1 VRGLRR
7 LASVVALMA
16 LSACV
21 TRPPAPTHA
30 PYHPRPPERS
40 YERPTERA
48 PERPRPSE
56 APAPEGEEIPL
67 SALPGW
73 YAEDYAAAL
82 QAFAVGCGV
91 SRDTEIA
98 MVCRDARETGPLD
111 AGGARVFLER
121 NFRARRIGDDGVLT
135 AYFAPEYEARLS
147 PEPPFTAAV
156 RPKPSGIEALRSMGD
171 RAAIEATPP
180 EQALAWMK
188 PEDLF
193 FLQIQGSGMLDLPDG
208 RRLKAAVTATNG
220 LTFVPIAGIMRQ
232 RGDLPAKGGSG
243 DAIHAW
249 LADHRGPEADAV
261 MDQDPRYAFFAL
273 TMDDGREPAGTA
285 GIPLIAGRSIAV
297 NQGYNPLGGAFWI
310 DADSPSLNGAP
321 ELYRRLVMALDTGGA
336 IKGPVR
342 ADLYLGRGAQA
353 GDEAGRV
360 RHTLKLYALVP
371 VEP

>member
-1 VRGLRR
+1 MKGLRR
-7 LASVVALMA
+7 LASLVALIA
-16 LSACV
+16 LSACA
-21 TRPPAPTHA
+21 TRPPAPTHPA
-30 PYHPRPPERS
+30 YRPRSPERT
-40 YERPTERA
+40 YERPSERA
-48 PERPRPSE
+48 PERPSPPQ
-56 APAPEGEEIPL
+56 AAAPEGEEIPL

-82 QAFAVGCGV
+82 RAFAAGCGV
-91 SRDTEIA
+91 SRDTKIT

-121 NFRARRIGDDGVLT
+121 SFRARRIGDEGVLT
-135 AYFAPEYEARLS
+135 AYFAPEYEARMS
-147 PEPPFTAAV
+147 PEPPLTAPV
-156 RPKPSGIEALRSMGD
+156 RPKPTGLEALQPTGD

-193 FLQIQGSGMLDLPDG
+193 FLQIQGSGVLDLPDG

-220 LTFVPIAGIMRQ
+220 LAFVPIAGIMRQ
-232 RGDLPAKGGSG
+232 RGELPTRGGSG
-243 DAIHAW
+243 DAIRAW

-261 MDQDPRYAFFAL
+261 MDQNPRYAFFAL
-273 TMDDGREPAGTA
+273 NLDDGREPSGTA
-285 GIPLIAGRSIAV
+285 GIPLVAGRSIAV
-297 NQGYNPLGGAFWI
+297 DQGEHPLGGVYWI

-321 ELYRRLVMALDTGGA
+321 EQYRRLVMALDTGGA

-360 RHTLKLYALVP
+360 RHVLKLYVLVP